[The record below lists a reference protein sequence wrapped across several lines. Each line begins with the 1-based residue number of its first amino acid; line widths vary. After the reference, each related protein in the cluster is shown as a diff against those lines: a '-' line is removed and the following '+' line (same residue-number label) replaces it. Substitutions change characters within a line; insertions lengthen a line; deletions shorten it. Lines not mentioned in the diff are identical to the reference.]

1 MKHIILIVLMCLSLT
16 SKAGTIDPNISDNQY
31 IEYSKNFV
39 CVGQLQGRTQ
49 DNKLFYASAVAIDD
63 DHILTAAHVIKEIK
77 SCIFIINKTEYVITE
92 FVYPPQFNEDNTFGY
107 HDIAI
112 GYSRNKLKLK
122 DYPQLYT
129 NSDEIGRLCYI
140 SGFGMTGTFNTGAT
154 KGDNKQRAGS
164 NMIDYIDKHLLICS
178 PTIGKGKTPLEF
190 IIASGD
196 SGGGLFIDNKLAGIN
211 SCVLA
216 VKQEP
221 KSDYATECGHTR
233 ISVHLDW
240 IKKHLRPK

>member
-1 MKHIILIVLMCLSLT
+1 MRHIILLLIVCLS
-16 SKAGTIDPNISDNQY
+16 SVANAGTIDPGTPDLKYLNSASIFHY
-31 IEYSKNFV
+31 
-39 CVGQLQGRTQ
+39 VGQLQGKTQ
-49 DNKLFYASAVAIDD
+49 DDKLFYASAVAIDD
-63 DHILTAAHVIKEIK
+63 DHILTAAHVIQQIK
-77 SCIFIINKTEYVITE
+77 SCVLILNKKEHIITE

-107 HDIAI
+107 YDIAI
-112 GYSRNKLKLK
+112 GYSRDKLKLK
-122 DYPQLYT
+122 DYPQLYE
-129 NSDEIGRLCYI
+129 NNDEIGRLCFI

-164 NMIDYIDKHLLICS
+164 NVIDYIDKHLLICS
-178 PTIGKGKTPLEF
+178 PTIGKGKTSLEF

-196 SGGGLFIDNKLAGIN
+196 SGGGLFIDGKLAGIN

-216 VKQEP
+216 VKQQP